1 MSLSVGKRTKST
13 GDQIMFS
20 PTVQDSTSLKQL
32 LHMKCD
38 LDLFSTGFV
47 KRTKRYPWDGIT
59 AYSILT
65 YLFLLFNFY

>member
-1 MSLSVGKRTKST
+1 
-13 GDQIMFS
+13 
-20 PTVQDSTSLKQL
+20 
-32 LHMKCD
+32 MKCD

-65 YLFLLFNFY
+65 YLFLLFNFLLDFLIDFPFIFLFIIYYIAI